1 MIEDLNKGIDL
12 ITYNHLNLPT
22 HIYFANNGTAGRR
35 IGYVYTADGIKL
47 RKYTHLNTNAEGP
60 VSDYVGAFVYENN
73 ELQFIQTSEGR
84 LVPDDNGGYNYEYAL
99 KDHLGNTRVMFSQT
113 GEVLQD
119 QSYYPFGMSMGEAL
133 TFDMPSTLP
142 DNKYLYNG
150 KELQND
156 FGLGWYDYGAMF
168 YDPTLGRWHAVDPM
182 AEAYNRESP
191 YTYVKNNPLIF
202 VDPDGNWAR
211 NSMFNDPFYDFPDEY
226 YEDSS
231 TGNPNSNDPD
241 KNPNAKPPD
250 LPKIDFISWFNSFIE
265 AIFTNGDNDDIPED
279 LKAELPFEGK
289 SARIIREPDMISITV
304 NGKLFFITGAA
315 VEAGLVYVKDD
326 GFGVVITFKGGAG
339 ADVSIGGNFSAGW
352 YTGNDKPTIESLNG
366 ASLYIDG
373 CGNIFSAGIAGDWD
387 PDTKI
392 IGRPWTI
399 VSAGGSLGSNTITI
413 TPMGSAGASATIATP
428 IRLPNKKE

>member
-1 MIEDLNKGIDL
+1 MKTMSCNSSK
-12 ITYNHLNLPT
+12 PPK
-22 HIYFANNGTAGRR
+22 A
-35 IGYVYTADGIKL
+35 
-47 RKYTHLNTNAEGP
+47 
-60 VSDYVGAFVYENN
+60 
-73 ELQFIQTSEGR
+73 R

-211 NSMFNDPFYDFPDEY
+211 NSMFNDPFYDFP
-226 YEDSS
+226 
-231 TGNPNSNDPD
+231 
-241 KNPNAKPPD
+241 A
-250 LPKIDFISWFNSFIE
+250 
-265 AIFTNGDNDDIPED
+265 
-279 LKAELPFEGK
+279 
-289 SARIIREPDMISITV
+289 
-304 NGKLFFITGAA
+304 
-315 VEAGLVYVKDD
+315 
-326 GFGVVITFKGGAG
+326 
-339 ADVSIGGNFSAGW
+339 
-352 YTGNDKPTIESLNG
+352 
-366 ASLYIDG
+366 
-373 CGNIFSAGIAGDWD
+373 
-387 PDTKI
+387 
-392 IGRPWTI
+392 
-399 VSAGGSLGSNTITI
+399 
-413 TPMGSAGASATIATP
+413 
-428 IRLPNKKE
+428 